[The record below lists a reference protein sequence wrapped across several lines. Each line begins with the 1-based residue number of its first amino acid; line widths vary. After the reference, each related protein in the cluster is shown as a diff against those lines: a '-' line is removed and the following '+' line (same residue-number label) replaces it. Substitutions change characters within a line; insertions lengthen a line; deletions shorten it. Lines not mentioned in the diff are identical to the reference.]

1 MIGQIVSLV
10 GAAMILLA
18 FAGQQSGKLKP
29 EDRSYLLLNLF
40 GAAILTYFAVEARN
54 LGLTVLEGSWTLIS
68 LWSVVK
74 SLRTSPQRG

>member
-10 GAAMILLA
+10 GAAMILVA
-18 FAGQQSGKLKP
+18 FAGQQSGRLKS
-29 EDRSYLLLNLF
+29 EDRVYLVLNLF

-54 LGLTVLEGSWTLIS
+54 LGLTILEESWTLIS

-74 SLRTSPQRG
+74 SLRPSPQRE